1 VLADALAYDL
11 GRHRIAE
18 EDTMHKIKNAMGKTM
33 MALPELA
40 LEILP
45 GALLILGGLTVLA
58 LTAVS

>member
-1 VLADALAYDL
+1 
-11 GRHRIAE
+11 
-18 EDTMHKIKNAMGKTM
+18 MHKIKNAMGKTM